1 MYDSQLTKV
10 LVERHQYL
18 PARAR
23 DGEYFLIAGIC

>member
-1 MYDSQLTKV
+1 MHDSQLAEV

-18 PARAR
+18 TPRAR